1 MKNLRLLIFDMDGVV
16 LNSEPLHEEAR
27 QSMFRKYHIVQGKDF
42 PKAVG
47 FSASGFWR
55 RVIEQQGIDA
65 DPMDLQAEQ
74 YAQVE
79 EQIRKLGIRPI
90 DGAIQAFDWAK
101 QHGLKLAIASSSTQ
115 PLVDHALELIG
126 VKDYFD
132 IILSGD
138 DVHHKK
144 PDSEI
149 YQRVLELAGISPEDA
164 IAVEDT
170 SSGVVAAQ
178 GAGLYCFGFHN
189 PGSGNQDLS
198 HADKVIESLRELT
211 GCFDAMIGEA

>member
-1 MKNLRLLIFDMDGVV
+1 MKDLRLLIFDMDGVV
-16 LNSEPLHEEAR
+16 LNSEPLHEQAR
-27 QSMFRKYHIVQGKDF
+27 QAMFRKYHIVQGKDF

-55 RVIEQQGIDA
+55 RVIEQQGIAA

-74 YAQVE
+74 YTRVE
-79 EQIRKLGIRPI
+79 EQIRQLGLGPI
-90 DGAIQAFDWAK
+90 DGATAAFDWAK
-101 QHGLKLAIASSSTQ
+101 EHGLKLAIASSSTQ
-115 PLVDHALELIG
+115 PLVDHALALIG

-144 PDSEI
+144 PDPEI
-149 YQRVLELAGISPEDA
+149 YCRVLEIAGIPSENA

-189 PGSGNQDLS
+189 PDSGSQDLS
-198 HADKVIESLRELT
+198 HADKVIESLKELP
-211 GCFDAMIGEA
+211 GYFNAMIGEA

>member
-1 MKNLRLLIFDMDGVV
+1 MNNLRLIIFDMDGVV
-16 LNSEPLHEEAR
+16 LNSEPLHEQAR
-27 QSMFRKYHIVQGKDF
+27 QAMFRKYHVVQGKDF

-74 YAQVE
+74 YTRVE
-79 EQIRKLGIRPI
+79 DQIKKLGLGPI
-90 DGAIQAFDWAK
+90 EGAAEAFDWAK
-101 QHGLKLAIASSSTQ
+101 KHGLKLAIASSSTQ
-115 PLVDHALELIG
+115 PLVDHALALIG

-132 IILSGD
+132 IILSGA

-144 PDSEI
+144 PDPEI
-149 YQRVLELAGISPEDA
+149 YCRVLEMAGIPPENAVA
-164 IAVEDT
+164 IEDT
-170 SSGVVAAQ
+170 ASGVVAAQ

-189 PGSGNQDLS
+189 PDSGSQDLN
-198 HADKVIESLRELT
+198 HADKVIESLKELP
-211 GCFDAMIGEA
+211 GYFAAMIGEE